1 MIEELFAALQE
12 SGTNAG
18 PEELAEILWL
28 AARIDGAH
36 MHRSPQTGQGE
47 DETAPA
53 PAVESSSTASAAAA
67 EPTSGE
73 QFYNTTDTAAAPAT
87 TARSVD
93 LVRIRRAASLH
104 DPLAIMRAL
113 RPLGR
118 HASPPPGDPALGEL
132 DEESTV
138 RATIE
143 QGLPLPVFHAHHG
156 RWLDLALVVDT
167 HHSMLL
173 WHDLVTELRRVIIQ
187 TGIFRDVRSWYL
199 SGTGADETPTVAR
212 AGGEPRSVQEVTDP
226 SGHRLVLV
234 LTDTVAG
241 GWGTS
246 GLQNTL
252 RHWAAHS
259 PVAVLNVLPR
269 RLWDRG
275 ASQPRPHLVRAPKP
289 AAPNASWRLG
299 HPAGSRHRPRHR
311 TALAENIAIPVIEAS
326 AASLA
331 TLADLVSGAG
341 RWIHLTCLTVPRSSP
356 APMQTQPAPAG
367 TTQVAPVSAAE
378 SLRRF
383 RANASPDAQTL
394 AGYLSAVPLN
404 LPVMN
409 LVRQIMLP
417 QTDPGHLAE
426 VTLGG
431 LFEPWGHETRAGY
444 ADMDRVPFRF
454 RTGIAEALLG
464 SQLRTDITAVQELVR
479 RVMGA
484 HITEHG
490 SGPAGDFL
498 AARGTAG
505 GNGSRTMGRDALP
518 FADRTRMPSPVGR
531 AVQEVLASYEG
542 RPLSSLEREV
552 DSRLGE
558 AVQQAVNGLSSL
570 VLLLGE
576 PGSGMFGATA
586 RALQEIPD
594 GWRVWSPDLSLT
606 LMQGADRVTP
616 QTVVLIEELQ
626 TYTAASD
633 FPLEDMARILRGLLK
648 NSERAP
654 VLILGTLTNL
664 AWDTLVSMAQEGPS
678 GDYDN
683 LSWLINHAEVVQASR
698 VAHIG
703 EPVLDHLGD
712 GPGPDLLLPVPQD
725 HLAAG
730 PPPTAVILTALSLEY
745 DAVRAHLTDVETLVG
760 PRGTRAERGRLPGAP
775 WYVALAQTGMGNA
788 AAAALTER
796 VITWLSPDA
805 LFLVGVAGG
814 LKDDISIGD
823 VVVATKVYDI
833 REGKQTPEGFLVR
846 PDAWRASHRLEQV
859 ARHALRRAEYRVHFK
874 PIAVGDVVLASTDSA
889 IARHI
894 HEHYSDA
901 AAIEMEA
908 VGVAWAA
915 HRASALDML
924 TIRGISDKGGTGKN
938 AQHPSTAARHAASAA
953 FAVLRE
959 LQPRDTP
966 QRVPE
971 LPAEVLPDQDDV
983 PSVAALLGSPERHP
997 RWSGEPS
1004 QTRLVMIART
1014 REPVLAGS
1022 KFDHLGT
1029 GFLLAP
1035 RLVLTAARILERDKP
1050 SWTVKVR
1057 NREGAVTADAWVD
1070 CRVLWRHDTY
1080 DAALLLAEHDLA
1092 EDATDSHFSTPRWAP
1107 PSSEPLRPCHITGVT
1122 VASSASSQ
1130 VGGYLTGTL
1139 HPTSTHPDAPYDFE
1153 PATALPQFGS
1163 FARGISGA
1171 PVFFGEF
1178 LLGLVVARADRSR
1191 RPQLSVASIGTL
1203 ASDPSFTEVC
1213 SQYMPR
1219 VPRLN
1224 VLPAFAPAGD
1234 SRTSGG
1240 RAAGLRPPRVFISY
1254 AHEDD
1259 NGVHAQQVRSL
1270 SQMLRDEGID
1280 IRLDLVE
1287 AEVSQIWA
1295 GWIWQEIEAADVI
1308 LVVASPAYKRQAED
1322 TSSGVAYEARL
1333 LRNELVHASA
1343 DRADRVLPVILPGST
1358 HEDLPAFL
1366 RGISHFVIDPTT
1378 RAGAEQ
1384 LLQRLVPIRQFFGSV
1399 SPQVRLTVR
1408 TVPAVLH
1415 ARHALEVA
1423 HGLARALDSA
1433 IACNPAGI
1441 RDFEHEDRFDSILN
1455 VAVELTSDINVA
1467 VELAGSGLEFP
1478 FGLVR
1483 DLTRGQDLLDDV
1495 RHGLRHM
1502 NDSLSPTDRGEY
1514 METIGALVE
1523 TIASA
1528 DQLAR
1533 AFVATCTN
1541 HLQKAIGRVLRRSL
1555 PELDED
1561 SLKTFLDDFT
1571 TADLT
1576 DTDLTGIDITQ
1587 IRWSPSTRWPATGV
1601 EEVRNRSEEV
1611 SPGVYIVRSGTAGDG

>member
-12 SGTNAG
+12 SGANAG

-36 MHRSPQTGQGE
+36 VHRPPHTGQDE
-47 DETAPA
+47 DDSVPPPHAA
-53 PAVESSSTASAAAA
+53 ESSLPAAAGQ
-67 EPTSGE
+67 PPPGE
-73 QFYNTTDTAAAPAT
+73 QFYSTTDTATAPAT
-87 TARSVD
+87 AAQSVD

-104 DPLAIMRAL
+104 DPLAVMRAL

-118 HASPPPGDPALGEL
+118 HASPPGDPMQGEL
-132 DEESTV
+132 DEERTV
-138 RATIE
+138 RSTIE
-143 QGLPLPVFHAHHG
+143 QGLPLPVFHPHHG

-326 AASLA
+326 PASLA
-331 TLADLVSGAG
+331 ALADLVSGAG
-341 RWIHLTCLTVPRSSP
+341 RWIHLTCLTVSRSSP
-356 APMQTQPAPAG
+356 APTQTPPAPIG

-383 RANASPDAQTL
+383 RANASPGAQML

-417 QTDPGHLAE
+417 HTDPGHLAE

-431 LFEPWGHETRAGY
+431 LFEPWEHETRAGY

-464 SQLRTDITAVQELVR
+464 SQRRTDITAVQELVR

-484 HITEHG
+484 HITERG

-505 GNGSRTMGRDALP
+505 GNGSRTMDRDALP
-518 FADRTRMPSPVGR
+518 FADRTSMPSPVGR
-531 AVQEVLASYEG
+531 PVQEVLASYEEH
-542 RPLSSLEREV
+542 PLPSLEREV

-570 VLLLGE
+570 VLLVGE

-594 GWRVWSPDLSLT
+594 GWRVWSPDLLLT
-606 LMQGADRVTP
+606 LMQGAARVAP
-616 QTVVLIEELQ
+616 QTVVLIEDLQ

-633 FPLEDMARILRGLLK
+633 FPVEDMARILRDLLK
-648 NSERAP
+648 NSERTP
-654 VLILGTLTNL
+654 VLILGTLTNS
-664 AWDTLVSMAQEGPS
+664 AWDTLVAMAQEGPP

-683 LSWLINHAEVVQASR
+683 RSWLINHAEVVQVSL

-725 HLAAG
+725 HLTAG
-730 PPPTAVILTALSLEY
+730 PRPTTVILTALSLEY
-745 DAVRAHLTDVETLVG
+745 DAVRAHLTDVETLVH
-760 PRGTRAERGRLPGAP
+760 PSGTRAERGRLPGTP
-775 WYVALAQTGMGNA
+775 WYVALAQIGTGNA

-796 VITWLSPDA
+796 VITWLSPEA

-833 REGKQTPEGFLVR
+833 LRGKQTPEGFLVR
-846 PDAWRASHRLEQV
+846 PEAWRASHRLEQV
-859 ARHALRRAEYRVHFK
+859 ARHALRRAEYPVHFK
-874 PIAVGDVVLASTDSA
+874 PIAVGDVVLANT
-889 IARHI
+889 
-894 HEHYSDA
+894 DA

-908 VGVAWAA
+908 VGVAQAA
-915 HRASALDML
+915 HHAGALDML
-924 TIRGISDKGGTGKN
+924 IIRGISDMASTGKKH

-966 QRVPE
+966 QHGPE

-983 PSVAALLGSPERHP
+983 PSAAALLGSPERHP

-1004 QTRLVMIART
+1004 QTRLVVIAST

-1035 RLVLTAARILERDKP
+1035 RLVLTAARILERHSP

-1057 NREGAVTADAWVD
+1057 NSRGTVTADAWVD

-1080 DAALLLAEHDLA
+1080 DAALLLTEHDLA

-1122 VASSASSQ
+1122 VASAASSQ
-1130 VGGYLTGTL
+1130 GGGYLTGTV

-1153 PATALPQFGS
+1153 PATALPQSGS

-1171 PVFFGEF
+1171 PVFFEEF

-1203 ASDPSFTEVC
+1203 ANDPSFTEVC

-1224 VLPAFAPAGD
+1224 VLPVFAPAGD
-1234 SRTSGG
+1234 SRTSDG
-1240 RAAGLRPPRVFISY
+1240 RAAGPRPPRVFISY

-1259 NGVHAQQVRSL
+1259 NGAHAQQVRSL
-1270 SQMLRDEGID
+1270 GQVLRAESID
-1280 IRLDLVE
+1280 VRLDHID
-1287 AEVSQIWA
+1287 AEVSRDWTA
-1295 GWIWQEIEAADVI
+1295 WMRQEIETADVI
-1308 LVVASPAYKRQAED
+1308 LVIASPAYKRQAEAD
-1322 TSSGVAYEARL
+1322 TSAGVAYEARL
-1333 LRNELVHASA
+1333 LRNELVHAPA
-1343 DRADRVLPVILPGST
+1343 DWITRILPVVLPGST
-1358 HEDLPAFL
+1358 SEDLPAFL
-1366 RGISHFVIDPTT
+1366 RPFSYFVIDPITQ
-1378 RAGAEQ
+1378 AGADR
-1384 LLQRLVPIRQFFGSV
+1384 LLQRLVPVRQLFRSV
-1399 SPQVRLTVR
+1399 SPQVRMTVR
-1408 TVPAVLH
+1408 TVPAVLN

-1455 VAVELTSDINVA
+1455 VAVELTSNLNVA
-1467 VELAGSGLEFP
+1467 VELASNGLEFP
-1478 FGLVR
+1478 FELVR

-1502 NDSLSPTDRGEY
+1502 NDSVSPTDRGEY
-1514 METIGALVE
+1514 MGTIGALVE

-1528 DQLAR
+1528 DQLAG

-1541 HLQKAIGRVLRRSL
+1541 HLQKAIGRVLRRDL
-1555 PELDED
+1555 PELDEG
-1561 SLKTFLDDFT
+1561 SLNTFLDDFT

-1587 IRWSPSTRWPATGV
+1587 IRWSRSTRWPATGV
-1601 EEVRNRSEEV
+1601 EEVRNRSEET
-1611 SPGVYIVRSGTAGDG
+1611 SPGVYIVRSDTVGDR